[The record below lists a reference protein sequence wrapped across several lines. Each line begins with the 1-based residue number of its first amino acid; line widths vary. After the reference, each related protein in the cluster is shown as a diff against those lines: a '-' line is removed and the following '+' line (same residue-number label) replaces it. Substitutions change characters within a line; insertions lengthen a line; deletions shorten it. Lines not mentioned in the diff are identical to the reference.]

1 MINYYK
7 NFNLNYISSFL
18 LIIFPISLV
27 AGSFIAE
34 ISMNSLS
41 LIFLYKIFR
50 NKNFNIFKKNF
61 FLIFIIF
68 YVIILVSVIFSNYI
82 EAIFFK
88 NFFYF
93 RYILFTFAIVY
104 LLKENN
110 KLYLLV
116 YKVLCAIFLI
126 LSIDGLVQFF
136 FDHNILGDPKIRPD
150 RLTGLFGD
158 KMILGSYLSRILPL
172 IVGLFFYN
180 LLVLNKKQKILG
192 IFIIFISF
200 ITIFLSG
207 ERMPLISI
215 IFYFISL
222 IVFININ
229 KKIKLLFFSTIFSS
243 IIIVLVLS
251 PTIFDR
257 HIKQTID
264 QVNFNFD
271 KKNFFSNFLF
281 YDRTYTTAI
290 NGFLDKKI
298 IGHGA
303 KSFRYFCKEARYVD
317 KLPMKYEQYSI
328 GGLIDAK
335 KGFITKIFFKQGDVV
350 KRGDPIFNYITGG
363 SEKSFIIKEKLFPN
377 EFYFSRI
384 KLPPA
389 NEQNKYKPLN
399 LNHIGLDFY
408 YKKNGCT
415 THPHN
420 FYIQLLSETGLVGF
434 FTIFSIFIYLIFLV
448 LKNYFFSFQKK
459 QKKNLM
465 TNFQIC
471 LIFGFITTLL
481 PFVPNGNFFN
491 NWISMIIFYPVGF
504 YLSTLINKNK
514 L

>member
-1 MINYYK
+1 MINYLK
-7 NFNLNYISSFL
+7 NLNLNYISSFL

-34 ISMNSLS
+34 ISMNGLS
-41 LIFLYKIFR
+41 IIFLYKIFK
-50 NKNFNIFKKNF
+50 NKNFNFFRSNF
-61 FLIFIIF
+61 FLVFLFFYII
-68 YVIILVSVIFSNYI
+68 VLLSVFFSIYI
-82 EAIFFK
+82 EEIFFK

-104 LLKENN
+104 LLKDNN
-110 KLYLLV
+110 NLYLV
-116 YKVLCAIFLI
+116 IYRVLCVVFLV
-126 LSIDGLVQFF
+126 LSIDGLIQFF
-136 FDHNILGDPKIRPD
+136 FDHNILGNPKIRPD

-172 IVGLFFYN
+172 IIGLFFYN
-180 LLVLNKKQKILG
+180 IEALNKRQKILG

-222 IVFININ
+222 VIFINIS
-229 KKIKLLFFSTIFSS
+229 KKIKVLFFSIIFST
-243 IIIVLVLS
+243 IIIVLLIS

-271 KKNFFSNFLF
+271 EKNFFSNFLF
-281 YDRTYTTAI
+281 YERTYATAV
-290 NGFLDKKI
+290 NGFLDRKI
-298 IGHGA
+298 IGQGA

-317 KLPMKYEQYSI
+317 KLPMSYKQYAL
-328 GGLIDAK
+328 GNLLDNK
-335 KGFITKIFFKQGDVV
+335 EGFITKIFFKKDDLV
-350 KRGDPIFNYITGG
+350 RFGDPVFNYKINGI
-363 SEKSFIIKEKLFPN
+363 EKTFFIQDKIFPK
-377 EFYFSRI
+377 EFYFLRI
-384 KLPPA
+384 KLPPV
-389 NEQNKYKPLN
+389 NEQNKFEPLQ
-399 LNHIGLDFY
+399 LFHIGFDFY
-408 YKKNGCT
+408 YKQNGCT

-420 FYIQLLSETGLVGF
+420 FYIQLLSETGIIGF
-434 FTIFSIFIYLIFLV
+434 ITIFSIFIYLIFLV
-448 LKNYFFSFQKK
+448 LRNYFFSFQKK
-459 QKKNLM
+459 QKNHM

-471 LIFGFITTLL
+471 LIVGFITTLL
-481 PFVPNGNFFN
+481 PVIPNGNFFN

-504 YLSTLINKNK
+504 YLSTLVNKNK

>member
-136 FDHNILGDPKIRPD
+136 FDYNILGDPKIRPD

-172 IVGLFFYN
+172 FVGLFFYN
-180 LLVLNKKQKILG
+180 IEALNKKQKILA

-200 ITIFLSG
+200 TVIFLSG

-215 IFYFISL
+215 LFYFTSL
-222 IVFININ
+222 VIFINIS
-229 KKIKLLFFSTIFSS
+229 KKIKLLFFSIIFST
-243 IIIVLVLS
+243 IIIVLALS

-281 YDRTYTTAI
+281 YERTYTTAI

-303 KSFRYFCKEARYVD
+303 KSFRYFCKEERYVD
-317 KLPMKYEQYSI
+317 KLPMKYEQYSL
-328 GGLIDAK
+328 GDLIDEK
-335 KGFITKIFFKQGDVV
+335 KGFITKIFFKKGDLV
-350 KRGDPIFNYITGG
+350 KRGDTMFNYLTEG
-363 SEKSFIIKEKLFPN
+363 SEKSFIIKKKLFPK

-384 KLPPA
+384 KFPPI

-399 LNHIGLDFY
+399 FNHIGLDFY
-408 YKKNGCT
+408 YKKSGCT

-420 FYIQLLSETGLVGF
+420 FYLQLLSETGLVGF

-491 NWISMIIFYPVGF
+491 NWVSMIIFYPVGF
-504 YLSTLINKNK
+504 YLSSLVNKNK
-514 L
+514 

>member
-116 YKVLCAIFLI
+116 YKVLCAVFLI

-222 IVFININ
+222 IVFINIS
-229 KKIKLLFFSTIFSS
+229 KKIKLLFFSIIFSS
-243 IIIVLVLS
+243 ITIVLVLS

-335 KGFITKIFFKQGDVV
+335 KGFITKIFFKKDNLV
-350 KRGDPIFNYITGG
+350 RSGDPVFNYKINGI
-363 SEKSFIIKEKLFPN
+363 EKTFFVQDKIFPK

-504 YLSTLINKNK
+504 YLSTLVNKNK

>member
-1 MINYYK
+1 MINYLK
-7 NFNLNYISSFL
+7 DFNLNYISSFL

-27 AGSFIAE
+27 AGSFVAE
-34 ISMNSLS
+34 ISMNGLS
-41 LIFLYKIFR
+41 IIFLYKFFK
-50 NKNFNIFKKNF
+50 NKNFNFFRTNF
-61 FLIFIIF
+61 FLVFLFF
-68 YVIILVSVIFSNYI
+68 YIIILISVIFSNYTEEI
-82 EAIFFK
+82 LFK

-110 KLYLLV
+110 NLYLVV
-116 YKVLCAIFLI
+116 YKVLSVVFLT
-126 LSIDGLVQFF
+126 LSIDGFIQFF
-136 FDHNILGDPKIRPD
+136 FDYNILGNPKIRPD

-158 KMILGSYLSRILPL
+158 KMILGSYLFRILPL
-172 IVGLFFYN
+172 IVGLFFFN
-180 LLVLNKKQKILG
+180 IEALNKRQKILG

-222 IVFININ
+222 IIFINIS
-229 KKIKLLFFSTIFSS
+229 KKIKLLFFSIIFST
-243 IIIVLVLS
+243 IIIVLSIS

-281 YDRTYTTAI
+281 YERTYSTAI
-290 NGFLDKKI
+290 NGFLDRKI

-317 KLPMKYEQYSI
+317 KLPMSFKEYIVGDLLDGKE
-328 GGLIDAK
+328 
-335 KGFITKIFFKQGDVV
+335 GFISKIFFKKGDLV
-350 KRGDPIFNYITGG
+350 RSGDPVFNYKINGIEETF
-363 SEKSFIIKEKLFPN
+363 FIQDKTLPK
-377 EFYFSRI
+377 EFYFLRI
-384 KLPPA
+384 KLPPV
-389 NEQNKYKPLN
+389 NEQNKLKPLQLFN
-399 LNHIGLDFY
+399 IILEIN
-408 YKKNGCT
+408 YKQNGCT

-420 FYIQLLSETGLVGF
+420 FYIQLLSETGIIGF
-434 FTIFSIFIYLIFLV
+434 ITIFSIFIYLIFLV
-448 LKNYFFSFQKK
+448 LRNYFFSFQKK
-459 QKKNLM
+459 QKNLM

-471 LIFGFITTLL
+471 LIVGFITTLL
-481 PFVPNGNFFN
+481 PVIPNGNFFN
-491 NWISMIIFYPVGF
+491 NWINMIIFYPVGF
-504 YLSTLINKNK
+504 YLSTLLNKNK